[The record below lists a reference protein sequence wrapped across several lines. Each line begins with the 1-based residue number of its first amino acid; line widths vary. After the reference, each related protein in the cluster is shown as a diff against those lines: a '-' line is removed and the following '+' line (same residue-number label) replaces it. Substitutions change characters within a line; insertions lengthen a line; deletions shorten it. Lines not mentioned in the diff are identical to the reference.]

1 MRLQWIK
8 AKPVDLDAMNKL
20 MRKSKGFWGYDR
32 DFMDQFMRLFQIAEP
47 QLETSQIQLL
57 YGDAVLVG
65 FYSLR
70 VDADNGLELDHFFV
84 DPDCMGAGIGKI
96 MWSHMIATTRSL
108 GQEELTLW
116 SDPNADGFYE
126 KMGCVK
132 IGEKKSPM
140 MPNRHPAIYKY
151 VLSPLIFRKATE
163 SDLKRIV
170 QLLQE
175 DDLGATREHL
185 TETLNPRYIKAFH
198 LIDQDPQ
205 QYLMVVE
212 QAKEIMATCH
222 LTIMPSLTF
231 TGSTRM
237 QIEAVR
243 VAASMRGQRIGEQM
257 MQEAIAY
264 GKSKDA
270 SIIQLTT
277 NKKRPRAKQF
287 YERLGFE
294 ASHEGMKLYL

>member
-1 MRLQWIK
+1 ML
-8 AKPVDLDAMNKL
+8 
-20 MRKSKGFWGYDR
+20 GY
-32 DFMDQFMRLFQIAEP
+32 
-47 QLETSQIQLL
+47 
-57 YGDAVLVG
+57 
-65 FYSLR
+65 
-70 VDADNGLELDHFFV
+70 
-84 DPDCMGAGIGKI
+84 
-96 MWSHMIATTRSL
+96 
-108 GQEELTLW
+108 
-116 SDPNADGFYE
+116 
-126 KMGCVK
+126 
-132 IGEKKSPM
+132 
-140 MPNRHPAIYKY
+140 
-151 VLSPLIFRKATE
+151 RKAIE

-185 TETLNPRYIKAFH
+185 TEILDPRYVEAFH
-198 LIDQDPQ
+198 LIDRDPQ

-212 QAKEIMATCH
+212 QEKEIIATCH

-243 VAASMRGQRIGEQM
+243 VAASMRGQKIGEKM
-257 MQEAIAY
+257 MQEAIEY
-264 GKSKDA
+264 GRLKGV

-294 ASHEGMKLYL
+294 ASHEGMKLYLQ